1 MIIWGLLLFSAGCL
15 MADAARHYDD
25 KTAPAEPPITFC
37 DLLEKTDCGRCSYL
51 VGATVG
57 CQLHV

>member
-1 MIIWGLLLFSAGCL
+1 MLLFIAGCL

-25 KTAPAEPPITFC
+25 KTAPTEPPITFC
-37 DLLEKTDCGRCSYL
+37 DSLEKTDYGFNTDARCSDL
-51 VGATVG
+51 VGATVR